1 MHRHH
6 TWSGGTRARTASLYT
21 YVHKGCGQRGT
32 HRNPTAAQLLQE
44 RERERGG
51 VPTTSPPS
59 MKSSRAGKNPGTEEQ
74 EEQQETRTPLGC
86 YSGDLLLMSAHN
98 DQPQVGT
105 EKRRKKKKNDNS
117 ARQPQERCCPATA
130 PLLLLPGVFLVT
142 PPRLFVVVTT
152 GTARHT
158 QHHPHSTSTRTHEGH
173 ASGDVLR
180 APRVATAQRALPPRL
195 RRALGGLREQL
206 LEQAFALVAAGL
218 VINPGCGLLRR
229 WGVRGRQ
236 QREEGRCRLR
246 GPAP

>member
-105 EKRRKKKKNDNS
+105 EKRRKKKKRMTTVHGNRKS
-117 ARQPQERCCPATA
+117 VVVPQPHLCCCCPVYFSSPHRDFSSSSQRARRATHNTIRTVRA
-130 PLLLLPGVFLVT
+130 HAHTRGMLRAT
-142 PPRLFVVVTT
+142 CC
-152 GTARHT
+152 ARRGSP
-158 QHHPHSTSTRTHEGH
+158 PHSGRCPH
-173 ASGDVLR
+173 V
-180 APRVATAQRALPPRL
+180 
-195 RRALGGLREQL
+195 LGG
-206 LEQAFALVAAGL
+206 
-218 VINPGCGLLRR
+218 P
-229 WGVRGRQ
+229 
-236 QREEGRCRLR
+236 
-246 GPAP
+246 